1 MPLTSALHMISSLP
15 SLPHPQLPTT
25 SMLSLS
31 IIYAFLPVVVTADV
45 GVGAEANEHPSIF
58 SACQY
63 FPQVTILLTAQQ
75 LS

>member
-1 MPLTSALHMISSLP
+1 
-15 SLPHPQLPTT
+15 
-25 SMLSLS
+25 MLSLS
-31 IIYAFLPVVVTADV
+31 IIYGFLSVVVTADV
-45 GVGAEANEHPSIF
+45 GVGAEVNEHPSIF